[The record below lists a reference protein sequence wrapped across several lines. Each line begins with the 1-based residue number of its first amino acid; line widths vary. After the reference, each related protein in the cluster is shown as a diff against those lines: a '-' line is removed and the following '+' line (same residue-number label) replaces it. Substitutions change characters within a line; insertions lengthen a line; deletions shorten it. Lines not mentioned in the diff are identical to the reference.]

1 MWGREPLYAAD
12 AAAAQSEV
20 LGVVGVIA
28 GFAAFIVV
36 VAFVVLRMR
45 RRAAGV
51 HARAVIAP
59 PSGALPPPPYPEA
72 GIAAPI
78 TAPGHLQS
86 PDLEFEPPQVV
97 RADQ

>member
-12 AAAAQSEV
+12 AAAGQTEV
-20 LGVVGVIA
+20 LGVVGVVA

-45 RRAAGV
+45 RRTTGV

-59 PSGALPPPPYPEA
+59 PSVALPPPPYPEA

-86 PDLEFEPPQVV
+86 PDLEFGESGAMSVD
-97 RADQ
+97 R